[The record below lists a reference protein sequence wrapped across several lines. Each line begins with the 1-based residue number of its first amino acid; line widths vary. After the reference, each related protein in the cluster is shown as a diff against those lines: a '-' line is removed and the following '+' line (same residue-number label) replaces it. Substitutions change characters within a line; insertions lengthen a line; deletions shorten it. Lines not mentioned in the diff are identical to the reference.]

1 MSATAKRPWDGVVS
15 EADLEV
21 YRKAGFGRTGGLG
34 KRPVLLVID
43 VQYRTVG
50 NTPKPILESLQD
62 YPTSCGE
69 YGWRAV
75 SQIEKLVQV
84 FRRHKLPI
92 IYPSIAPKTPRDM
105 GRFANKMPSAPQDN
119 PKAFEIVES
128 IAPAPDDIILYKHF
142 SSAFFGTALATHLVR
157 LGADSLVLTGCTT
170 SGCVRR
176 VFARLPHRRPR
187 RRGLRSWAGVARGKP
202 VRHRQ
207 QVRRR
212 RADRRGRADCRKS
225 RTAGVRAMHTAPPIR
240 AAS

>member
-1 MSATAKRPWDGVVS
+1 VSATAKRPWDGVVS

-50 NTPKPILESLQD
+50 NAPKPILESLQD

-170 SGCVRR
+170 SGCVRATAVDACSLDYR
-176 VFARLPHRRPR
+176 IVVPEDAVYD
-187 RRGLRSWAGVARGKP
+187 RG
-202 VRHRQ
+202 
-207 QVRRR
+207 QVSHAVNLFDIANKY
-212 RADRRGRADCRKS
+212 ADVVP
-225 RTAGVRAMHTAPPIR
+225 TAEAVQMVEKAVQPA
-240 AAS
+240 

>member
-170 SGCVRR
+170 SGCVRATAVDACSLDYR
-176 VFARLPHRRPR
+176 IVVPEDAVYD
-187 RRGLRSWAGVARGKP
+187 RG
-202 VRHRQ
+202 
-207 QVRRR
+207 QVSHAVNLFDIANKY
-212 RADRRGRADCRKS
+212 ADIVP
-225 RTAGVRAMHTAPPIR
+225 TAEAVQMLEKAVQPA
-240 AAS
+240 

>member
-170 SGCVRR
+170 SGCVRATAVDACSLDYR
-176 VFARLPHRRPR
+176 IVVPEDAVYD
-187 RRGLRSWAGVARGKP
+187 RG
-202 VRHRQ
+202 
-207 QVRRR
+207 QVSHAVNLFDIANKY
-212 RADRRGRADCRKS
+212 ADVVP
-225 RTAGVRAMHTAPPIR
+225 TAEAVQMVEKAVQPA
-240 AAS
+240 

>member
-157 LGADSLVLTGCTT
+157 LGANSLVLTGCTT
-170 SGCVRR
+170 SGCVRATAVDACSLDYR
-176 VFARLPHRRPR
+176 IVVPEDAVYD
-187 RRGLRSWAGVARGKP
+187 RG
-202 VRHRQ
+202 
-207 QVRRR
+207 QVSHAVNLFDIANKY
-212 RADRRGRADCRKS
+212 ADVVP
-225 RTAGVRAMHTAPPIR
+225 TAEAVQIVEKAVQPA
-240 AAS
+240 

>member
-50 NTPKPILESLQD
+50 NAPKPILESLQD

-119 PKAFEIVES
+119 PKAFAIVES

-170 SGCVRR
+170 SGCVRATAVDACSLDYR
-176 VFARLPHRRPR
+176 IVVPEDAVYD
-187 RRGLRSWAGVARGKP
+187 RG
-202 VRHRQ
+202 
-207 QVRRR
+207 QVSHAVNLFDIANKY
-212 RADRRGRADCRKS
+212 ADVVP
-225 RTAGVRAMHTAPPIR
+225 TAEAVQMVEKAVQPA
-240 AAS
+240 

>member
-21 YRKAGFGRTGGLG
+21 YRRAGFGRTGGLG

-170 SGCVRR
+170 SGCVRATAVDACSLDYR
-176 VFARLPHRRPR
+176 IVVPEDAVYD
-187 RRGLRSWAGVARGKP
+187 RG
-202 VRHRQ
+202 
-207 QVRRR
+207 QVSHAVNLFDIANKY
-212 RADRRGRADCRKS
+212 ADVVP
-225 RTAGVRAMHTAPPIR
+225 TAEAVQMLEKAVQPA
-240 AAS
+240 

>member
-21 YRKAGFGRTGGLG
+21 YRRAGFGRTGGLG

-142 SSAFFGTALATHLVR
+142 SSAFFGTALTTHLVR

-170 SGCVRR
+170 SGCVRATAVDACSLDYR
-176 VFARLPHRRPR
+176 IVVPEDAVYD
-187 RRGLRSWAGVARGKP
+187 RG
-202 VRHRQ
+202 
-207 QVRRR
+207 QVSHAVNLFDIANKY
-212 RADRRGRADCRKS
+212 ADVVP
-225 RTAGVRAMHTAPPIR
+225 TAEAVQMVEKAVQPA
-240 AAS
+240 

>member
-119 PKAFEIVES
+119 PRAFEIVES

-170 SGCVRR
+170 SGCVRATAVDACSLDYR
-176 VFARLPHRRPR
+176 IVVPEDAVYD
-187 RRGLRSWAGVARGKP
+187 RG
-202 VRHRQ
+202 
-207 QVRRR
+207 QVSHAVNLFDIANKY
-212 RADRRGRADCRKS
+212 ADVVP
-225 RTAGVRAMHTAPPIR
+225 TAEAVQMVEKAVQPA
-240 AAS
+240 

>member
-1 MSATAKRPWDGVVS
+1 M
-15 EADLEV
+15 
-21 YRKAGFGRTGGLG
+21 
-34 KRPVLLVID
+34 
-43 VQYRTVG
+43 
-50 NTPKPILESLQD
+50 
-62 YPTSCGE
+62 
-69 YGWRAV
+69 
-75 SQIEKLVQV
+75 QV

-170 SGCVRR
+170 SGCVRATAVDACSLDYR
-176 VFARLPHRRPR
+176 IVVPEDAVYDR
-187 RRGLRSWAGVARGKP
+187 VARGKP

-212 RADRRGRADCRKS
+212 RADRRGRADGRKG

>member
-1 MSATAKRPWDGVVS
+1 VSATAKRPWDGVVS

-50 NTPKPILESLQD
+50 NAPKPILESLQD

-119 PKAFEIVES
+119 PKAFAIVES
-128 IAPAPDDIILYKHF
+128 IAPAPDDIILHKHF

-170 SGCVRR
+170 SGCVRATAVDACSLDYR
-176 VFARLPHRRPR
+176 IVVPEDAVYD
-187 RRGLRSWAGVARGKP
+187 RG
-202 VRHRQ
+202 
-207 QVRRR
+207 QVSHAVNLFDIANKY
-212 RADRRGRADCRKS
+212 ADVVP
-225 RTAGVRAMHTAPPIR
+225 TAEAVQMVEKAVQPA
-240 AAS
+240 

>member
-1 MSATAKRPWDGVVS
+1 MSAIAKRPWDGVVS

-157 LGADSLVLTGCTT
+157 LGANSLVLTGCTT
-170 SGCVRR
+170 SGCVRATAVDACSLDYR
-176 VFARLPHRRPR
+176 IVVPEDAVYD
-187 RRGLRSWAGVARGKP
+187 RG
-202 VRHRQ
+202 
-207 QVRRR
+207 QVSHAVNLFDIANKY
-212 RADRRGRADCRKS
+212 ADVVP
-225 RTAGVRAMHTAPPIR
+225 TAEAVQMLEKAVQPA
-240 AAS
+240 

>member
-1 MSATAKRPWDGVVS
+1 MSAIAKRPWDGVVS
-15 EADLEV
+15 AADLEV

-119 PKAFEIVES
+119 PRAFEIVES

-170 SGCVRR
+170 SGCVRATAVDACSLDYR
-176 VFARLPHRRPR
+176 IVVPEDAVYD
-187 RRGLRSWAGVARGKP
+187 RG
-202 VRHRQ
+202 
-207 QVRRR
+207 QVSHAVNLFDIANKY
-212 RADRRGRADCRKS
+212 ADVVP
-225 RTAGVRAMHTAPPIR
+225 TAEAVQMVEKAVQPA
-240 AAS
+240 

>member
-1 MSATAKRPWDGVVS
+1 VSATAKRPWDGVVS

-170 SGCVRR
+170 SGCVRATAVDACSLDYR
-176 VFARLPHRRPR
+176 IVVPEDAVYD
-187 RRGLRSWAGVARGKP
+187 RG
-202 VRHRQ
+202 
-207 QVRRR
+207 QVSHAVNLFDIANKY
-212 RADRRGRADCRKS
+212 ADVVP
-225 RTAGVRAMHTAPPIR
+225 TAEAVQMVEKAVQPA
-240 AAS
+240 

>member
-84 FRRHKLPI
+84 FRRNKLPI

-170 SGCVRR
+170 SGCVRATAVDACSLDYR
-176 VFARLPHRRPR
+176 IVVPEDAVYD
-187 RRGLRSWAGVARGKP
+187 RG
-202 VRHRQ
+202 
-207 QVRRR
+207 QVSHAVNLFDIANKY
-212 RADRRGRADCRKS
+212 ADVVP
-225 RTAGVRAMHTAPPIR
+225 TAEAVQMVEKAVQPA
-240 AAS
+240 

>member
-50 NTPKPILESLQD
+50 NAPKPILESLQD

-170 SGCVRR
+170 SGCVRATAVDACSLDYR
-176 VFARLPHRRPR
+176 IVVPEDAVYD
-187 RRGLRSWAGVARGKP
+187 RG
-202 VRHRQ
+202 
-207 QVRRR
+207 QVSHAVNLFDIANKY
-212 RADRRGRADCRKS
+212 ADVVP
-225 RTAGVRAMHTAPPIR
+225 TAEAVQMLEKAVQPA
-240 AAS
+240 

>member
-21 YRKAGFGRTGGLG
+21 YREAGFGRTGGLG

-157 LGADSLVLTGCTT
+157 LGTDSLVLTGCTT
-170 SGCVRR
+170 SGCVRATAVDACSLDYR
-176 VFARLPHRRPR
+176 IVVPEDAVYD
-187 RRGLRSWAGVARGKP
+187 RG
-202 VRHRQ
+202 
-207 QVRRR
+207 QVSHAVNLFDIANKY
-212 RADRRGRADCRKS
+212 ADVVP
-225 RTAGVRAMHTAPPIR
+225 TAEAVQMVEKAVQPA
-240 AAS
+240 

>member
-69 YGWRAV
+69 NGWRAV
-75 SQIEKLVQV
+75 RQIEKLVQV

-170 SGCVRR
+170 SGCVRATAVDACSLDYR
-176 VFARLPHRRPR
+176 IVVPEDAVYD
-187 RRGLRSWAGVARGKP
+187 RG
-202 VRHRQ
+202 
-207 QVRRR
+207 QVSHAVNLFDIANKY
-212 RADRRGRADCRKS
+212 ADVVP
-225 RTAGVRAMHTAPPIR
+225 TAEAVQIVEKAVQPA
-240 AAS
+240 

>member
-84 FRRHKLPI
+84 FRHHKLPI

-128 IAPAPDDIILYKHF
+128 IAPGPDDIILYKHF

-170 SGCVRR
+170 SGCVRATAVDACSLDYR
-176 VFARLPHRRPR
+176 IVVPEDAVYD
-187 RRGLRSWAGVARGKP
+187 RG
-202 VRHRQ
+202 
-207 QVRRR
+207 QVSHAVNLLDIANKN
-212 RADRRGRADCRKS
+212 ADAVP
-225 RTAGVRAMHTAPPIR
+225 TA
-240 AAS
+240 

>member
-21 YRKAGFGRTGGLG
+21 YREAGFGRTGGLG

-170 SGCVRR
+170 SGCVRATAVDACSLDYR
-176 VFARLPHRRPR
+176 IVVPEDAVYD
-187 RRGLRSWAGVARGKP
+187 RG
-202 VRHRQ
+202 
-207 QVRRR
+207 QVSHAVNLFDIANKY
-212 RADRRGRADCRKS
+212 ADVVP
-225 RTAGVRAMHTAPPIR
+225 TAEAVQMVEKAVQPA
-240 AAS
+240 

>member
-170 SGCVRR
+170 SGCVRATAVDACSLDYR
-176 VFARLPHRRPR
+176 IVVPEDAVYD
-187 RRGLRSWAGVARGKP
+187 RG
-202 VRHRQ
+202 
-207 QVRRR
+207 QVSHAVNLFDIANKY
-212 RADRRGRADCRKS
+212 ADVVP
-225 RTAGVRAMHTAPPIR
+225 TAEAVQMVEK
-240 AAS
+240 AAQPA

>member
-1 MSATAKRPWDGVVS
+1 MSAIAKRPWDGVVS

-50 NTPKPILESLQD
+50 NAPKPILESLQD

-119 PKAFEIVES
+119 PRAFEIVES

-170 SGCVRR
+170 SGCVRATAVDACSLDYR
-176 VFARLPHRRPR
+176 IVVPEDAVYD
-187 RRGLRSWAGVARGKP
+187 RG
-202 VRHRQ
+202 
-207 QVRRR
+207 QVSHAVNLFDIANKY
-212 RADRRGRADCRKS
+212 ADVVP
-225 RTAGVRAMHTAPPIR
+225 TAEAVQMVEKAVQPA
-240 AAS
+240 

>member
-84 FRRHKLPI
+84 FRRHELPI

-170 SGCVRR
+170 SGCVCATAVDACSLDYRI
-176 VFARLPHRRPR
+176 VVPEDAVYD
-187 RRGLRSWAGVARGKP
+187 RG
-202 VRHRQ
+202 
-207 QVRRR
+207 QVSHAVNLFDIANKY
-212 RADRRGRADCRKS
+212 ADVVP
-225 RTAGVRAMHTAPPIR
+225 TAEAVQMVEKAVQPA
-240 AAS
+240 

>member
-21 YRKAGFGRTGGLG
+21 YRRAGFGRTGGLG

-50 NTPKPILESLQD
+50 NAPKPILESLQD

-170 SGCVRR
+170 SGCVRATAVDACSLDYR
-176 VFARLPHRRPR
+176 IVVPEDAVYD
-187 RRGLRSWAGVARGKP
+187 RG
-202 VRHRQ
+202 
-207 QVRRR
+207 QVSHAVNLFDIANKY
-212 RADRRGRADCRKS
+212 ADVVP
-225 RTAGVRAMHTAPPIR
+225 TAEAVQMVEKAVQPA
-240 AAS
+240 

>member
-1 MSATAKRPWDGVVS
+1 MSAIAKRPWDGVVS

-119 PKAFEIVES
+119 PRAFEIVES

-170 SGCVRR
+170 SGCVRATAVDACSLDYR
-176 VFARLPHRRPR
+176 IVVPEDAVYD
-187 RRGLRSWAGVARGKP
+187 RG
-202 VRHRQ
+202 
-207 QVRRR
+207 QVSHAVNLFDIANKY
-212 RADRRGRADCRKS
+212 ADVVP
-225 RTAGVRAMHTAPPIR
+225 TAEAVQMVEKAVQPA
-240 AAS
+240 

>member
-21 YRKAGFGRTGGLG
+21 YRRAGFGRTGGLG

-170 SGCVRR
+170 SGCVRATAVDACSLDYR
-176 VFARLPHRRPR
+176 IVVPEDAVYD
-187 RRGLRSWAGVARGKP
+187 RG
-202 VRHRQ
+202 
-207 QVRRR
+207 QVSHAVNLFDIANKY
-212 RADRRGRADCRKS
+212 ADVVP
-225 RTAGVRAMHTAPPIR
+225 TAEAVQMVEKAVQPA
-240 AAS
+240 

>member
-1 MSATAKRPWDGVVS
+1 VVS

-50 NTPKPILESLQD
+50 NAPKPILESLQD

-170 SGCVRR
+170 SGCVRATAVDACSLDYR
-176 VFARLPHRRPR
+176 IVVPEDAVYD
-187 RRGLRSWAGVARGKP
+187 RG
-202 VRHRQ
+202 
-207 QVRRR
+207 QVSHAVNLFDIANKY
-212 RADRRGRADCRKS
+212 ADVVP
-225 RTAGVRAMHTAPPIR
+225 TAEAVQMVEKAVQPA
-240 AAS
+240 

>member
-157 LGADSLVLTGCTT
+157 LGTDSLVLTGCTT
-170 SGCVRR
+170 SGCVRATAVDACSLDYR
-176 VFARLPHRRPR
+176 IVVPEDAVYD
-187 RRGLRSWAGVARGKP
+187 RG
-202 VRHRQ
+202 
-207 QVRRR
+207 QVSHAVNLFDIANKY
-212 RADRRGRADCRKS
+212 ADVVP
-225 RTAGVRAMHTAPPIR
+225 TAEAVQMVEKAVQPA
-240 AAS
+240 

>member
-157 LGADSLVLTGCTT
+157 LGANSLVLTGCTT
-170 SGCVRR
+170 SGCVRATAVDACSLDYR
-176 VFARLPHRRPR
+176 IVVPEDAVYD
-187 RRGLRSWAGVARGKP
+187 RG
-202 VRHRQ
+202 
-207 QVRRR
+207 QVSHAVNLFDIANKY
-212 RADRRGRADCRKS
+212 ADVVP
-225 RTAGVRAMHTAPPIR
+225 TAEAVQMLEKAVQPA
-240 AAS
+240 

>member
-21 YRKAGFGRTGGLG
+21 YRRAGFGRTGGLG

-157 LGADSLVLTGCTT
+157 LGANSLVLTGCTT
-170 SGCVRR
+170 SGCVRATAVDACSLDYR
-176 VFARLPHRRPR
+176 IVVPEDAVYD
-187 RRGLRSWAGVARGKP
+187 RG
-202 VRHRQ
+202 
-207 QVRRR
+207 QVSHAVNLFDIANKY
-212 RADRRGRADCRKS
+212 ADVVP
-225 RTAGVRAMHTAPPIR
+225 TAEAVQMLEKAVQPA
-240 AAS
+240 

>member
-170 SGCVRR
+170 SGCVRATAVDACSLDYR
-176 VFARLPHRRPR
+176 IVVPEDAVYD
-187 RRGLRSWAGVARGKP
+187 RG
-202 VRHRQ
+202 
-207 QVRRR
+207 QVSHAVNQFDIANKY
-212 RADRRGRADCRKS
+212 ADVVP
-225 RTAGVRAMHTAPPIR
+225 TAEAVQIVEKAVQPA
-240 AAS
+240 

>member
-1 MSATAKRPWDGVVS
+1 MAKPWDGIIS
-15 EADLEV
+15 EDEQKA
-21 YRKAGFGRTGGLG
+21 YRAAGFGRPTGMG
-34 KRPVLLVID
+34 KRPALLIID

-50 NTPKPILESLQD
+50 NAPKPILESLQD

-170 SGCVRR
+170 SGCVRATAVDACSLDYR
-176 VFARLPHRRPR
+176 IVVPEDAVYD
-187 RRGLRSWAGVARGKP
+187 RGQVSHAVNLFDIANKYADVVPTSEAMRMVERSVQEG
-202 VRHRQ
+202 
-207 QVRRR
+207 
-212 RADRRGRADCRKS
+212 
-225 RTAGVRAMHTAPPIR
+225 
-240 AAS
+240 

>member
-21 YRKAGFGRTGGLG
+21 YRRAGFGRTGGLG

-157 LGADSLVLTGCTT
+157 LGANSLVLTGCTT
-170 SGCVRR
+170 SGCVRATAVDACSLDYR
-176 VFARLPHRRPR
+176 IVVPEDAVYD
-187 RRGLRSWAGVARGKP
+187 RG
-202 VRHRQ
+202 
-207 QVRRR
+207 QVSHAVNLFDIANKY
-212 RADRRGRADCRKS
+212 ADVVP
-225 RTAGVRAMHTAPPIR
+225 TAEAVQMVEKAVQPA
-240 AAS
+240 

>member
-21 YRKAGFGRTGGLG
+21 YRRAGFGRTGGLG

-43 VQYRTVG
+43 VQDRTVG

-170 SGCVRR
+170 SGCVRATAVDACSLDYR
-176 VFARLPHRRPR
+176 IVVPEDAVYD
-187 RRGLRSWAGVARGKP
+187 RG
-202 VRHRQ
+202 
-207 QVRRR
+207 QVSHAVNLFDIANKY
-212 RADRRGRADCRKS
+212 ADVVP
-225 RTAGVRAMHTAPPIR
+225 TAEAVQMVEKAVQPA
-240 AAS
+240 

>member
-157 LGADSLVLTGCTT
+157 LGAESLVLTGCTT
-170 SGCVRR
+170 SGCVRATAVDACSLDYR
-176 VFARLPHRRPR
+176 IVVPEDAVYD
-187 RRGLRSWAGVARGKP
+187 RG
-202 VRHRQ
+202 
-207 QVRRR
+207 QVSHAVNLFDIANKY
-212 RADRRGRADCRKS
+212 ADVVP
-225 RTAGVRAMHTAPPIR
+225 TAEAVQIVEKAVQPA
-240 AAS
+240 

>member
-1 MSATAKRPWDGVVS
+1 MSAIAKRPWDGVVS

-50 NTPKPILESLQD
+50 NAPKPILESLQD

-170 SGCVRR
+170 SGCVRATAVDACSLDYR
-176 VFARLPHRRPR
+176 IVVPEDAVYD
-187 RRGLRSWAGVARGKP
+187 RG
-202 VRHRQ
+202 
-207 QVRRR
+207 QVSHAVNLFDIANKY
-212 RADRRGRADCRKS
+212 ADVVP
-225 RTAGVRAMHTAPPIR
+225 TAEAVQMVEKAVQPA
-240 AAS
+240 

>member
-170 SGCVRR
+170 SGCVRATAVDACSLDYR
-176 VFARLPHRRPR
+176 IVVPEDAVYD
-187 RRGLRSWAGVARGKP
+187 RG
-202 VRHRQ
+202 
-207 QVRRR
+207 QVSHAVNLFDIANKY
-212 RADRRGRADCRKS
+212 ADVVPTADAVQMVEK
-225 RTAGVRAMHTAPPIR
+225 AVQPA
-240 AAS
+240 

>member
-170 SGCVRR
+170 SGCVRATAVDACSLDYR
-176 VFARLPHRRPR
+176 IVVPEDAVYD
-187 RRGLRSWAGVARGKP
+187 RG
-202 VRHRQ
+202 
-207 QVRRR
+207 QVSHAVNLFDIANKY
-212 RADRRGRADCRKS
+212 ADVVP
-225 RTAGVRAMHTAPPIR
+225 TAEAVQMLEKAVQPA
-240 AAS
+240 

>member
-128 IAPAPDDIILYKHF
+128 IAPAPYDIILYKHF

-170 SGCVRR
+170 SGCVRATAVDACSLDYR
-176 VFARLPHRRPR
+176 IVVPEDAVYD
-187 RRGLRSWAGVARGKP
+187 RG
-202 VRHRQ
+202 
-207 QVRRR
+207 QVSHAVNLFDIANKY
-212 RADRRGRADCRKS
+212 ADVVP
-225 RTAGVRAMHTAPPIR
+225 TAEAVQIVEKAVQPA
-240 AAS
+240 